1 MNFGFDSLYTWP
13 EMKLNLNLVKVTSLF
28 LFKYM
33 LVVMDF
39 ERRKKGKNEGN
50 RILLQKVQVQYAH
63 VVYCNR

>member
-1 MNFGFDSLYTWP
+1 MDLQDYKEVMNFGFDSLYTWT

-50 RILLQKVQVQYAH
+50 RILL
-63 VVYCNR
+63 

>member
-1 MNFGFDSLYTWP
+1 MNFGFDSLYTWT

-50 RILLQKVQVQYAH
+50 RILL
-63 VVYCNR
+63 

>member
-1 MNFGFDSLYTWP
+1 MDLQDHKEVMNFGFDSLYTWT

-50 RILLQKVQVQYAH
+50 RILL
-63 VVYCNR
+63 